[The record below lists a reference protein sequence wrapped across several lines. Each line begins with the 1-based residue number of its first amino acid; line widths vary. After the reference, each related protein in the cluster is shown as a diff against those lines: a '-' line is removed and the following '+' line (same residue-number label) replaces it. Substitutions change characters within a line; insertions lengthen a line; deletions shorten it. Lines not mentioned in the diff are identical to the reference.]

1 MNQQMSQMDLRDLA
15 ADLVARACAAGARA
29 ADALVGESEGLSV
42 AVRLGEVDRL
52 KRARQRRAGLRVF
65 VGNSTAIVSTAD
77 LSPAA
82 LDALARDACALASA
96 TAADPHGGLPDPADL
111 ARDQPDLD
119 LYDVAI
125 EELEP
130 PAAITR
136 AREAEAAAL
145 GFAPE
150 ITNSEGAEFGGDG
163 GQVAYASSLGFSG
176 AYSGTHWGLSVSPV
190 AARDGAMQR
199 DSWDTAH
206 RKLGALDAPASVGCE
221 AARRAVRRLGARRV
235 PTGEY
240 PVVFDPETAA
250 SLLRHL
256 AGAIA
261 GPALYR
267 RASFLLGKLGETIAS
282 PHVTIE
288 DDPLRPA
295 GPGSRPFDAEG
306 VTARRLAIVERG
318 VLRSYLLDA
327 YSARRLGLRPT
338 GHGARGYGDA
348 PGAAPSNFFLAAGP
362 HSPESIIGSVDA
374 GLYVTEL
381 IGFGVNGVTGDYSRG
396 AAGLWIERGE
406 LAYPVEEIT
415 IAGNLLAMFRAIEMV
430 GDDLVFR
437 HAITA
442 PTIKV
447 GRMTV
452 AGA

>member
-1 MNQQMSQMDLRDLA
+1 MDLRDLA

-29 ADALVGESEGLSV
+29 ADVLVGESEGLSV
-42 AVRLGEVDRL
+42 AVRLDEVEKL

-82 LDALARDACALASA
+82 LEALPRDACALARA
-96 TAADPHGGLPDPADL
+96 TVADPHAGLPDPADL
-111 ARDQPDLD
+111 AREQPDLD
-119 LYDVAI
+119 LYDPAI
-125 EELEP
+125 EHLEP
-130 PAAITR
+130 PAAFAR

-145 GFAPE
+145 AAAPE

-163 GQVAYASSLGFSG
+163 GQVAYASSLGFAG

-190 AARDGAMQR
+190 AARDGSMQR
-199 DSWDTAH
+199 DSWYTAH
-206 RKLGALDAPASVGCE
+206 RKLASLDPPADVGRE
-221 AARRAVRRLGARRV
+221 AARRALRRLGARRV

-240 PVVFDPETAA
+240 PVVFDPQTAA

-267 RASFLLGKLGETIAS
+267 RASFLLGRLGEAIAS
-282 PHVTIE
+282 SQVTVE
-288 DDPLRPA
+288 DDPLRIA

-306 VTARRLAIVERG
+306 VASRPLTVVDGG
-318 VLRSYLLDA
+318 VLQSYLLDA

-338 GHGARGYGDA
+338 GHAARGFGDA
-348 PGAAPSNFFLAAGP
+348 PGAAPTNFFLVPGP
-362 HSPESIIGSVDA
+362 HSPESIIASVHA

-415 IAGNLLAMFRAIEMV
+415 IAGNLLAMFRGIEMV
-430 GDDLVFR
+430 GNDLVFR
-437 HAITA
+437 NAVAA
-442 PTIKV
+442 PTVKV
-447 GRMTV
+447 ERMTV

>member
-1 MNQQMSQMDLRDLA
+1 VDLRDLA
-15 ADLVARACAAGARA
+15 GNLVARACAAGARA
-29 ADALVGESEGLSV
+29 ADVLVGESEGLSV
-42 AVRLGEVDRL
+42 TVRLGETEKL
-52 KRARQRRAGLRVF
+52 KRARQRRAGLRVL
-65 VGNSTAIVSTAD
+65 VGDSTAIVSTAD

-82 LDALARDACALASA
+82 LDALVRDACALARA
-96 TAADPHGGLPDPADL
+96 TAPDPHAGLPDPADL
-111 ARDQPDLD
+111 AREPPDLD
-119 LYDVAI
+119 LYDPAI
-125 EELEP
+125 EGLEP
-130 PAAITR
+130 PAALAR

-145 GFAPE
+145 GVAPE
-150 ITNSEGAEFGGDG
+150 ITNSEGAEFGGEG
-163 GQVAYASSLGFSG
+163 GQVAYASSLGFAG

-190 AARDGAMQR
+190 ATRDGTMQR
-199 DSWDTAH
+199 DSWYTAH
-206 RKLGALDAPASVGCE
+206 RKLGALDPPAEVGRE

-240 PVVFDPETAA
+240 PVVFDPEPAA

-267 RASFLLGKLGETIAS
+267 RASFLLGRLGESIAS
-282 PHVTIE
+282 PQVTVE

-295 GPGSRPFDAEG
+295 APGSRPFDAEG
-306 VTARRLAIVERG
+306 VASRRLVVVEAG

-338 GHGARGYGDA
+338 GHAVRSFGDA
-348 PGAAPSNFFLAAGP
+348 PGAAPTNFFLAPGP
-362 HSPESIIGSVDA
+362 HPPEAIIGSIEA

-415 IAGNLLAMFRAIEMV
+415 IASTLPAMFRGIEMV
-430 GDDLVFR
+430 GNDLVFR
-437 HAITA
+437 NAIAA
-442 PTIKV
+442 PTLKIE
-447 GRMTV
+447 RMTV

>member
-1 MNQQMSQMDLRDLA
+1 MDLRDLA

-52 KRARQRRAGLRVF
+52 KRARQRRAGLRVI
-65 VGNSTAIVSTAD
+65 VGDSTAIVSTAD
-77 LSPAA
+77 LSPPA
-82 LDALARDACALASA
+82 LDALAREACALARA
-96 TAADPHGGLPDPADL
+96 TAPDPHAGLPDPADL
-111 ARDQPDLD
+111 AREQPDLD
-119 LYDVAI
+119 LYDAAV
-125 EELEP
+125 EKLEP
-130 PAAITR
+130 PAAIAR

-145 GFAPE
+145 AFAPE
-150 ITNSEGAEFGGDG
+150 VTNSEGAEFGGDG
-163 GQVAYASSLGFSG
+163 GQVAYASSLGFAG

-190 AARDGAMQR
+190 ASRNGTMQR
-199 DSWDTAH
+199 DSWYTAH
-206 RKLGALDAPASVGCE
+206 RKLDALDAPASVGRE

-267 RASFLLGKLGETIAS
+267 RVSFLLGKLGEAIAS

-295 GPGSRPFDAEG
+295 GSGSRPFDGEG
-306 VTARRLAIVERG
+306 VASRRLAVVDAG

-327 YSARRLGLRPT
+327 YSARRLGLQPT
-338 GHGARGYGDA
+338 GHAARGFGDA
-348 PGAAPSNFFLAAGP
+348 PGAAPTNFFLAPGP
-362 HSPESIIGSVDA
+362 HTPDAIIASVDA

-406 LAYPVEEIT
+406 LGYPVEEIT
-415 IAGNLLAMFRAIEMV
+415 IAGNLLAMFRGIVMV

-437 HAITA
+437 HAIAA
-442 PTIKV
+442 PTLKV
-447 GRMTV
+447 ERMTV